1 MLTLELLS
9 AVLGL
14 ASAASWGAG
23 DFFGGLAAKRTG
35 LYQVVIGSQ
44 FVGVIILAVLALA
57 FQEVVPPTFS
67 LLVAALAGLAG
78 AVGLL
83 ALYRALALGRM
94 GLAAPVSGVLSA
106 AIPILAAA
114 FLDKL
119 PGWLTLAGFAVA
131 LVAVWLI
138 SRSEDMVFRFSDL
151 GLPLL
156 AGFSFGLFI
165 AIISRYS
172 AGAVFW
178 PLVAARVASL
188 TAMTL
193 FARFVVRQPV
203 LPERAHLP
211 LIVASGILDAGGN
224 AFLVL
229 ASHTGRKDVAAVL
242 SSLYPASTVLLAWAI
257 LKEKLTRWQSLGVLA
272 ALISIVMITS
282 EVH

>member
-1 MLTLELLS
+1 MLPLELLS
-9 AVLGL
+9 AFLGL
-14 ASAASWGAG
+14 TSAISWGAG

-44 FVGVIILAVLALA
+44 FIGVIILVIMALI
-57 FQEVVPPTFS
+57 FQEVVPPFIN
-67 LLVAALAGLAG
+67 LAIAGFAGLAG

-83 ALYRALALGRM
+83 CLYRALALGRM

-131 LVAVWLI
+131 LVAGWLI
-138 SRSEDMVFRFSDL
+138 SRSEDVVFRLSDL
-151 GLPLL
+151 GLPLI
-156 AGFSFGLFI
+156 AGFSFGFFI
-165 AIISRYS
+165 AIISRFS

-188 TAMTL
+188 TALTL
-193 FARFVVRQPV
+193 FALFTRQRI
-203 LPERAHLP
+203 LPARPELG
-211 LIVASGILDAGGN
+211 LILASGVLDAGGN

-229 ASHTGRKDVAAVL
+229 AAHLGRKDVAAVL
-242 SSLYPASTVLLAWAI
+242 SSLYPASTVLLAWAV
-257 LKEKLTRWQSLGVLA
+257 LKEKLTRWQSIGVLA
-272 ALISIVMITS
+272 ALAAIVMITI
-282 EVH
+282 